1 MCLFIKY
8 VEHHIKTIKLPYIF
22 AVGHMQMYCWVSLAV
37 LMTPVDLQGMSL
49 LLHVSSVKV
58 MKLISVRA
66 IDLLFERII
75 KSNILFPGVEI
86 NKGIR

>member
-1 MCLFIKY
+1 
-8 VEHHIKTIKLPYIF
+8 
-22 AVGHMQMYCWVSLAV
+22 
-37 LMTPVDLQGMSL
+37 MTPVDLQGMSL